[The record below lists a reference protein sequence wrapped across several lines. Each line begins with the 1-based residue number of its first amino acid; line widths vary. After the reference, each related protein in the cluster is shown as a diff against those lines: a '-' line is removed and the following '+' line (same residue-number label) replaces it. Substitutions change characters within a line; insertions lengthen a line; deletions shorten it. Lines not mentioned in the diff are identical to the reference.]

1 MSNKMNTKTI
11 YQPSGKAGE
20 YSAWACNPYVG
31 CPNECEYCF
40 NRYGRNA
47 AVVGGTEVRL
57 RKALG
62 DEKTAYSI
70 FCSDLL
76 KWRSE
81 IIASGSYLHFTF
93 VSDPCLPETIDLTWR
108 CITFAL
114 SQGVPVQV
122 LTKRADWLGHP
133 AVQEALTKYPDNLK
147 VGFTLTGR
155 DDLEPNASP
164 NAERIEAMRKLHD
177 ELGVTTWAS
186 IEPIIT
192 PSLSFSMI
200 TQSMSFCDHYKIGIR
215 SGQREYTPGDIRDFI
230 RKVTGLGLKSVMW
243 KKSLIAFAKKP

>member
-1 MSNKMNTKTI
+1 MNTKTI

-31 CPNECEYCF
+31 CPHDCDYCF
-40 NRYGRNA
+40 NKHGRNA
-47 AVVGGTEVRL
+47 AVVGGTKVRL
-57 RKALG
+57 KKGIVNEEA
-62 DEKTAYSI
+62 AYSI

-147 VGFTLTGR
+147 VGLTLTGR

-164 NAERIEAMRKLHD
+164 NAERIELMRKLH
-177 ELGVTTWAS
+177 ELGVKTWAS

-200 TQSMSFCDHYKIGIR
+200 QQSMSFCDHYKIGIR

-230 RKVTGLGLKSVMW
+230 RKVIGLRLKSVMW
-243 KKSLIAFAKKP
+243 KKSLIKFANKP